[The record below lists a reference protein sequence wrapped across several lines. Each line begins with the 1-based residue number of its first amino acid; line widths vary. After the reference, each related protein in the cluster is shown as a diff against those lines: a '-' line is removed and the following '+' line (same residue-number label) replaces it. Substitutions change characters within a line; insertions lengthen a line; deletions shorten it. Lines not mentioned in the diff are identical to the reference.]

1 MKKTRG
7 PMVWLLLLP
16 LLLLNACTGE
26 TIEGYTLSDDSY
38 YVDNAPAAVAIILGN
53 HANAMA
59 VPEDAY
65 DYIEEQLDHVV
76 YGGYACAIVSDATP
90 TKVDVVDEDFFKQ
103 DARNPEILRKHI
115 SERKEQL
122 IEALKDEDLIADS
135 PEVDLLAAIREAKS
149 ALSAS
154 RVNGIE
160 DKRIIIIDTGIST
173 SGDLNLLDM
182 DFTNGWPEASS
193 LVKQLSSYE
202 GVGVLPDLT
211 GISVTFL
218 GTADGL
224 AETGGPQKTSTTD
237 KTNLKELWTSI
248 VQACG
253 AKEINYEAAAGWSTP
268 NVYTEDETSKF
279 SYVSVISFSHKPIV
293 DLSDLQPIDTNDP
306 DAQPTMPGP
315 PIAVKLESESIGF
328 KPDSAELLNDK
339 SAANLLKPY
348 AKDLEDYLSCF
359 QDEKFWIVGTTAT
372 TQKGGE
378 GSVTLSL
385 QRADEVKRLLMD
397 LGIPEGKL
405 VTIGLGARF
414 PWHVDEYPQGSF
426 DTKEAQA
433 NRAVWLLNS
442 SPDNE
447 EFKLLQAAYEEGMLL
462 PETAERFGELISGV
476 S

>member
-1 MKKTRG
+1 MKKTRN
-7 PMVWLLLLP
+7 PMVWLLLP
-16 LLLLNACTGE
+16 FLLLLTACTGE

-38 YVDNAPAAVAIILGN
+38 YVDDAPVAMAIILGN

-76 YGGYACAIVSDATP
+76 YGGYVCAIVSDATP
-90 TKVDVVDEDFFKQ
+90 TKVDVVDEDFFEQ
-103 DARNPEILRKHI
+103 NARNPEILRKHI

-122 IEALKDEDLIADS
+122 IEAFRDEDLIADS

-160 DKRIIIIDTGIST
+160 NKRIIIIDTGIST
-173 SGDLNLLDM
+173 SGDLNFVDM
-182 DFTNGWPEASS
+182 DFINGQPEIGS

-202 GVGVLPDLT
+202 GAGILPDLS

-224 AETGGPQKTSTTD
+224 AETGGPQKTSTAD
-237 KTNLKELWTSI
+237 KMYLKDLWTSI

-253 AKEINYEAAAGWSTP
+253 AEEVNFEAAAGWSTP

-279 SYVSVISFSHKPIV
+279 SYVSVISFNHKPV
-293 DLSDLQPIDTNDP
+293 FDLSDLQPIDTNDP

-315 PIAVKLESESIGF
+315 PIAVKLESERIGF
-328 KPDSAELLNDK
+328 KPDSAELLNEK
-339 SAANLLKPY
+339 SAANMLRPY
-348 AKDLEDYLSCF
+348 AEDLKTYLSYF
-359 QDEKFWIVGTTAT
+359 QDEKIWIVGTTAT

-397 LGIPEGKL
+397 LGISEDRL

-426 DTKEAQA
+426 DTREAQA

-447 EFKLLQAAYEEGMLL
+447 EFTLLQAAYEKGMLL
-462 PETAERFGELISGV
+462 PETAERFGALIS
-476 S
+476 SIS